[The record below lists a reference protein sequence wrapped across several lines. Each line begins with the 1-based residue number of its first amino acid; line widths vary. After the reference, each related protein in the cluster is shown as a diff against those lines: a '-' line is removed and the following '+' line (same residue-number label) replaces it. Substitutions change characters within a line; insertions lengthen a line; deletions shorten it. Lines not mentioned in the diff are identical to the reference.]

1 MYETCKS
8 CGTKFDIDESILSS
22 KIKWLKCSV
31 CNEKWSFSFKKST
44 MDNEEKVNN
53 SEKSKP
59 IDTNLKDKNEKV
71 KQELASIKSVVED
84 KSKKMYPKNNPV
96 LEIKN
101 KSVAEIA
108 SELSSSKIDTNYD
121 KESKITKKNLKNK
134 NGNFLYVFLI
144 FSTIIIASF
153 VFFRSA
159 LLGYSYFYYPNYTE
173 KYAETINEAFNI
185 IELPIL
191 AELKY
196 INLTDFVAIVQKNN
210 VEFSGVIKNISSRPL
225 LVPRIKVL
233 VIREDRKILIEKN
246 ILIKNKIIL
255 PSKTI
260 EFKDFIDM
268 KPKEE
273 NVIVKATIL
282 KKIFE
287 H

>member
-8 CGTKFDIDESILSS
+8 CGTKFDLDESILSS
-22 KIKWLKCSV
+22 EIKWLKCSV
-31 CNEKWSFSFKKST
+31 CNEKWSFSLKKST
-44 MDNEEKVNN
+44 KINEEKINN
-53 SEKSKP
+53 SEKSIPKD
-59 IDTNLKDKNEKV
+59 IDLKDKNEKV

-108 SELSSSKIDTNYD
+108 SELSSSKIDSNYD
-121 KESKITKKNLKNK
+121 KESKIPKKNLNNK
-134 NGNFLYVFLI
+134 NSNFLYVILI
-144 FSTIIIASF
+144 FSTIIFSSLL
-153 VFFRSA
+153 FFRSA

-173 KYAETINEAFNI
+173 KYAEKINEVLNI

-191 AELKY
+191 AELKH

-233 VIREDRKILIEKN
+233 VIREDRKILIEKD

-255 PSKTI
+255 PSRI
-260 EFKDFIDM
+260 IQFKDLINM
-268 KPKEE
+268 KLKEE
-273 NVIVKATIL
+273 NVTVKATIL
-282 KKIFE
+282 KEIFE

>member
-8 CGTKFDIDESILSS
+8 CGTKFDLDESILSS
-22 KIKWLKCSV
+22 EIKWLKCSV
-31 CNEKWSFSFKKST
+31 CNEKWSFSLKKST
-44 MDNEEKVNN
+44 KINEEKINN
-53 SEKSKP
+53 SEKSIPKD
-59 IDTNLKDKNEKV
+59 IDLKDKNEKV

-108 SELSSSKIDTNYD
+108 SELSSSKIDSNYD
-121 KESKITKKNLKNK
+121 KESKIPKKNLNNK
-134 NGNFLYVFLI
+134 NSNFLYVILI
-144 FSTIIIASF
+144 FSTIIFSSLL
-153 VFFRSA
+153 FFRSS

-173 KYAETINEAFNI
+173 KYAEKINEVLNI

-191 AELKY
+191 AELKH

-233 VIREDRKILIEKN
+233 VIREDRKILIEKD

-255 PSKTI
+255 PSRI
-260 EFKDFIDM
+260 IQFKDLINM
-268 KPKEE
+268 KLKEE
-273 NVIVKATIL
+273 NVTVKATIL
-282 KKIFE
+282 KEIFE